1 MLRVSSLIYLQQVWE
16 RQPPEDNNKN
26 VTKAA
31 PTTDTS
37 TAAAIQSFPSPPQ
50 TPIINTATDAAPL
63 LSSPT
68 HSGATDVQ
76 QSSSAGGNLSSQTK
90 GRLYC
95 MHLHDAQL

>member
-16 RQPPEDNNKN
+16 RQPPEDNNK
-26 VTKAA
+26 KAT

-37 TAAAIQSFPSPPQ
+37 TTAAIQSFPSPPQ

-76 QSSSAGGNLSSQTK
+76 QSSSAGGNPSSQTK
-90 GRLYC
+90 GMLYC
-95 MHLHDAQL
+95 MHLLHDAQW